1 MIKCP
6 SALYY
11 VKSSFFSGH
20 CLCDLLTNVSP
31 SFYTNI
37 FVHVSLCKV
46 VNTDLK
52 LQAYI
57 PSEIRYLC
65 LYDLNCALSSSINY
79 KNIRT
84 IFERPWKIM
93 VMQEQFLRNVDI

>member
-11 VKSSFFSGH
+11 VNISFFSGH
-20 CLCDLLTNVSP
+20 CLYGLLTNLSP

-37 FVHVSLCKV
+37 FVHVFLCKV
-46 VNTDLK
+46 VNTNLK

-57 PSEIRYLC
+57 PSKVRDLC

-79 KNIRT
+79 KNI
-84 IFERPWKIM
+84 
-93 VMQEQFLRNVDI
+93 QFLNVCGK